1 LWFTGRRKQG
11 LQCNKTIC
19 LLKIFKMRNTTVALS
34 IDQIL
39 KVAPVVP
46 VMVVERIEDAVPLA
60 KALYAGGLKV
70 LEITLRTPCALDAI
84 AAMVEAL
91 PADAVIGAGTI
102 ITPKDLEAAIKA
114 GSTFLVS
121 PGTTPALIEA
131 AKASSIPLLAGV
143 ATPTE
148 AMNLYVQGFTH
159 QKFFPAEAAGG
170 VPMLKS
176 IGGPLP
182 QITFCPTGGIDL
194 AKAPSY
200 LALPNVACVGG
211 TWMAP
216 KELMKAGRWDEI
228 ERLAREAASLP
239 R

>member
-1 LWFTGRRKQG
+1 MG
-11 LQCNKTIC
+11 
-19 LLKIFKMRNTTVALS
+19 LS
-34 IDQIL
+34 INEIV

-60 KALYAGGLKV
+60 RALYNGGLKV

-84 AAMVEAL
+84 TAMVEAL

-102 ITPKDLEAAIKA
+102 ITPADLEKAVKA

-131 AKASSIPLLAGV
+131 AKSSSVPLLPGV

-159 QKFFPAEAAGG
+159 LKFFPAEAAGG
-170 VPMLKS
+170 VPMMKS

>member
-1 LWFTGRRKQG
+1 
-11 LQCNKTIC
+11 
-19 LLKIFKMRNTTVALS
+19 MALS

-60 KALYAGGLKV
+60 RALYNGGLKV

-84 AAMVEAL
+84 TAMVEAL

-131 AKASSIPLLAGV
+131 AKGNPVPLLAGV

-194 AKAPSY
+194 ARAPSY

>member
-1 LWFTGRRKQG
+1 MRK
-11 LQCNKTIC
+11 N
-19 LLKIFKMRNTTVALS
+19 NVALS

-60 KALYAGGLKV
+60 RALYNGGLKV

-84 AAMVEAL
+84 AAMVSAL
-91 PADAVIGAGTI
+91 PTDAVIGAGTI
-102 ITPKDLEAAIKA
+102 ITPKDLEAAVKA

-131 AKASSIPLLAGV
+131 AKACPVPLLAGV

>member
-1 LWFTGRRKQG
+1 
-11 LQCNKTIC
+11 
-19 LLKIFKMRNTTVALS
+19 MALS

-60 KALYAGGLKV
+60 RALYNGGLKV

-84 AAMVEAL
+84 TAMVEAL

-102 ITPKDLEAAIKA
+102 TTPKDLEAAIKA

-131 AKASSIPLLAGV
+131 AKGNPIPLLAGV

-194 AKAPSY
+194 ARAPSY

>member
-1 LWFTGRRKQG
+1 
-11 LQCNKTIC
+11 
-19 LLKIFKMRNTTVALS
+19 VALS

-84 AAMVEAL
+84 SAMVEAL

-131 AKASSIPLLAGV
+131 AKGNPVPLLAGV

-194 AKAPSY
+194 ARAPSY

-216 KELMKAGRWDEI
+216 KELMRAGRWDEI

>member
-1 LWFTGRRKQG
+1 
-11 LQCNKTIC
+11 
-19 LLKIFKMRNTTVALS
+19 MALS

-84 AAMVEAL
+84 TAMVEAL
-91 PADAVIGAGTI
+91 PDDAVIGAGTI
-102 ITPKDLEAAIKA
+102 ITPKDLEAAVNA

-131 AKASSIPLLAGV
+131 AKANPVPLLAGV

-148 AMNLYVQGFTH
+148 AMNLFVQGFKH

>member
-1 LWFTGRRKQG
+1 
-11 LQCNKTIC
+11 
-19 LLKIFKMRNTTVALS
+19 MALS

-60 KALYAGGLKV
+60 RALYAGGLKV

-131 AKASSIPLLAGV
+131 AKASLIPLLAGV

-194 AKAPSY
+194 ARAPSY

-228 ERLAREAASLP
+228 EHLAREAASLP

>member
-1 LWFTGRRKQG
+1 VG
-11 LQCNKTIC
+11 LAINEI
-19 LLKIFKMRNTTVALS
+19 V
-34 IDQIL
+34 
-39 KVAPVVP
+39 KVAPVIP

-60 KALYAGGLKV
+60 RALYNGGLKV

-84 AAMVEAL
+84 SAMVEAL
-91 PADAVIGAGTI
+91 PEDAVIGAGTI
-102 ITPKDLEAAIKA
+102 ITPADLDKAVKA

-131 AKASSIPLLAGV
+131 AKDSSVPLLPGI

-148 AMNLYVQGFTH
+148 AMNLFVQGFTH

-170 VPMLKS
+170 MPMMKS

-194 AKAPSY
+194 AKASAY

>member
-1 LWFTGRRKQG
+1 
-11 LQCNKTIC
+11 
-19 LLKIFKMRNTTVALS
+19 MALT
-34 IDQIL
+34 IDQIV

-60 KALYAGGLKV
+60 TALYNGGLKV

-84 AAMVEAL
+84 TAMVEAL
-91 PADAVIGAGTI
+91 PDDAVIGAGTI
-102 ITPKDLEAAIKA
+102 ITPQDVEKAVKA

-131 AKASSIPLLAGV
+131 VKAFGTPILPGV

-159 QKFFPAEAAGG
+159 LKFFPAEAAGG

-194 AKAPSY
+194 AKAPTY

>member
-1 LWFTGRRKQG
+1 
-11 LQCNKTIC
+11 
-19 LLKIFKMRNTTVALS
+19 VSLS
-34 IDQIL
+34 VDQIL
-39 KVAPVVP
+39 KIAPVIP

-60 KALYAGGLKV
+60 TALYNGGLKV

-84 AAMVEAL
+84 RAMVDAL
-91 PADAVIGAGTI
+91 PDDAVIGAGTI
-102 ITPKDLEAAIKA
+102 LTPEDLDKAIAA
-114 GSTFLVS
+114 GSKFLVS

-131 AKASSIPLLAGV
+131 AKKSSIPLLAGV

-148 AMNLYVQGFTH
+148 AMRLYAEGFTH
-159 QKFFPAEAAGG
+159 LKFFPAEAAGG

-176 IGGPLP
+176 IAGPLP

-194 AKAPSY
+194 AKAPTY

-216 KELMKAGRWDEI
+216 KELMQAGRWEEI

>member
-1 LWFTGRRKQG
+1 MG
-11 LQCNKTIC
+11 LPVNE
-19 LLKIFKMRNTTVALS
+19 
-34 IDQIL
+34 IL
-39 KVAPVVP
+39 KVAPVIP

-60 KALYAGGLKV
+60 QALYNGGLKV

-84 AAMVEAL
+84 TAMVENL

-102 ITPKDLEAAIKA
+102 ITPQDLEKAVKA

-131 AKASSIPLLAGV
+131 AKASAVPLLPGV

-148 AMNLYVQGFTH
+148 AMHLLVEGFTH

-194 AKAPSY
+194 AKAPTY

-228 ERLAREAASLP
+228 ERLAREAASLS

>member
-1 LWFTGRRKQG
+1 
-11 LQCNKTIC
+11 
-19 LLKIFKMRNTTVALS
+19 MALS

-84 AAMVEAL
+84 TAMVEAL

-131 AKASSIPLLAGV
+131 AKGNPVPLLAGV

-194 AKAPSY
+194 ARAPSY

>member
-1 LWFTGRRKQG
+1 
-11 LQCNKTIC
+11 
-19 LLKIFKMRNTTVALS
+19 MALP
-34 IDQIL
+34 INEIV
-39 KVAPVVP
+39 KVAPVIP

-60 KALYAGGLKV
+60 RALYNGGLKV

-84 AAMVEAL
+84 TAMVESL
-91 PADAVIGAGTI
+91 PDDAVIGAGTI
-102 ITPKDLEAAIKA
+102 ITPQDYEKAVKA
-114 GSTFLVS
+114 GSKVIVS
-121 PGTTPALIEA
+121 PGTTPALIEY
-131 AKASSIPLLAGV
+131 AKSSSVPILPGV

-148 AMNLYVQGFTH
+148 AMHLYIQGFTH
-159 QKFFPAEAAGG
+159 LKFFPAEAAGG

-194 AKAPSY
+194 AKAPTY

>member
-1 LWFTGRRKQG
+1 MG
-11 LQCNKTIC
+11 LAINEI
-19 LLKIFKMRNTTVALS
+19 V
-34 IDQIL
+34 
-39 KVAPVVP
+39 KVAPVIP

-60 KALYAGGLKV
+60 RALYNGGLKV

-84 AAMVEAL
+84 TAMVESL
-91 PADAVIGAGTI
+91 PDDAVIGAGTI
-102 ITPKDLEAAIKA
+102 ITPADLEKAVKA

-131 AKASSIPLLAGV
+131 AKNSSVPLLPGV

-148 AMNLYVQGFTH
+148 AMNLFVQGFTH
-159 QKFFPAEAAGG
+159 LKFFPAEAAGG
-170 VPMLKS
+170 VPMMKS

-216 KELMKAGRWDEI
+216 KELMQAGRWDEI

>member
-1 LWFTGRRKQG
+1 
-11 LQCNKTIC
+11 
-19 LLKIFKMRNTTVALS
+19 MALS
-34 IDQIL
+34 INEIL
-39 KVAPVVP
+39 KIAPVVP

-60 KALYAGGLKV
+60 RALYAGGLKV

-84 AAMVEAL
+84 TAMVQAL
-91 PADAVIGAGTI
+91 PSDAVIGAGTI
-102 ITPKDLEAAIKA
+102 ITPKDLEAAVKA

-131 AKASSIPLLAGV
+131 AKASTIPLLAGV

-194 AKAPSY
+194 ARAPSY

>member
-1 LWFTGRRKQG
+1 
-11 LQCNKTIC
+11 
-19 LLKIFKMRNTTVALS
+19 MALS

-39 KVAPVVP
+39 RVAPVVP

-60 KALYAGGLKV
+60 RALYNGGLKV

-84 AAMVEAL
+84 SAMVADL
-91 PADAVIGAGTI
+91 PDDAVIGAGTV

-131 AKASSIPLLAGV
+131 AKGNPVPLLAGV

-148 AMNLYVQGFTH
+148 AMNLYVQGFAH

-194 AKAPSY
+194 ARAPSY